1 MRHLRR
7 AALLLPALLLL
18 LSYAPADASF
28 FRALVAEV
36 PDGKTLVV
44 VSSGRR
50 LTVVL
55 KGVQAPRDEREA
67 DQARRHLAALALGRE
82 VVVEYT
88 GLRGSNI
95 YGRVHCGEMDLG
107 LQLVRDGAA
116 RYDGAPDNTLGDAER
131 RLYAD
136 SERAATKERRGVWQA
151 GASAAAT
158 QTPPAPQ
165 LALKAE
171 ASVAPR
177 SVRPARPA
185 GGLSTEEAIINR
197 IAAAPSAGKRPKPGG
212 GAAGPKQQL
221 RWPLN
226 RPGADLDFS
235 PYLGQGRKTLV
246 YFYADWCPACRAT
259 SPGMK
264 AINLIYDDFEV
275 IALDIEQWGSPVA
288 ARHGVNFI
296 PYLQIYDEAGELFAE
311 GNQAGQWIT
320 DEVRRRNPPR
330 QATP

>member
-1 MRHLRR
+1 MKHLRH

-18 LSYAPADASF
+18 FSSVPAGATF

-36 PDGKTLVV
+36 PDATTLVV

-55 KGVQAPRDEREA
+55 KGVQAPRDAREA

-88 GLRGSNI
+88 GLRGSHI
-95 YGRVHCGEMDLG
+95 YGRVQCGEMDLG

-116 RYDGAPDNTLGDAER
+116 RYDGAPDNTLTDAER

-136 SERAATKERRGVWQA
+136 SERAATKERRGVWQTQ
-151 GASAAAT
+151 GAAAES
-158 QTPPAPQ
+158 PGALR
-165 LALKAE
+165 LALTSE
-171 ASVAPR
+171 VSVAPQSGR
-177 SVRPARPA
+177 RPRAA
-185 GGLSTEEAIINR
+185 GGLNTEDMIINR
-197 IAAAPSAGKRPKPGG
+197 IASSPSAGRGPKRG
-212 GAAGPKQQL
+212 GAPSERKQQL

-226 RPGADLDFS
+226 RPGANLDLS
-235 PYLGQGRKTLV
+235 PYLGRGRTTLV
-246 YFYADWCPACRAT
+246 YFYADWCPACRST

-288 ARHGVNFI
+288 ARHGINFV
-296 PYLQIYDEAGELFAE
+296 PYLKIYDEGGELFAE
-311 GNQAGQWIT
+311 GSAAAQWIT
-320 DEVRRRNPPR
+320 DEVRRRNAPQ